1 MSTTVRIGTFNCE
14 NLFARFR
21 FRSNVKVDTA
31 TKNGFTI
38 NDVAFD
44 FLEEDEKKITAQAIR
59 ALDADVLAL
68 QEVENFDVLKRFR
81 NECLKPLGYT
91 YAVLIDGNDP
101 RFIDVAVLSRYPLT
115 RVVTHQELRTG
126 NSALFSRDC
135 LEVDVDVKG
144 STISLFVNH
153 LKSMLDKK
161 DPKNGRK
168 NTRDRRMLQART
180 VKQLVQDRF
189 GPKAGSKPFLICG
202 DLNDYLGAGQGTTD
216 GIRSL
221 VKWGE
226 AENVL
231 DRLPES
237 ERWTHFYET
246 RKTPDTRPAS
256 YKQLDYLL
264 VSRSL
269 AKKAAGPPI
278 VVRKGL
284 CTNAALFAGSRFKS
298 VGSSRPA
305 ASDHCPVG
313 IDLGL

>member
-44 FLEEDEKKITAQAIR
+44 FLKEDEKRITAQAIR

-81 NECLKPLGYT
+81 NEHLKPLKYVHG
-91 YAVLIDGNDP
+91 VLIDGNDP

-115 RVVTHQELRTG
+115 RVVTHQELRSG
-126 NSALFSRDC
+126 NSPLFSRDC

-144 STISLFVNH
+144 STVTLFVNH

-168 NTRDRRMLQART
+168 NTRARRMLQAKAVRQI
-180 VKQLVQDRF
+180 VRERF
-189 GPKAGSKPFLICG
+189 GTKAGSKPFVICG

-216 GIRSL
+216 GISSL

-226 AENVL
+226 VENVL
-231 DRLPES
+231 DRLPEV
-237 ERWTHFYET
+237 ERWSHFYET
-246 RKTPDTRPAS
+246 RKTPDTRPES
-256 YKQLDYLL
+256 YKQLDYMLL
-264 VSRSL
+264 SRSL
-269 AKKAAGPPI
+269 SKKASGTPI

-284 CTNAALFAGSRFKS
+284 CTNAALYAGVRFS
-298 VGSSRPA
+298 GVGSSRPA

-313 IDLGL
+313 VDFDL